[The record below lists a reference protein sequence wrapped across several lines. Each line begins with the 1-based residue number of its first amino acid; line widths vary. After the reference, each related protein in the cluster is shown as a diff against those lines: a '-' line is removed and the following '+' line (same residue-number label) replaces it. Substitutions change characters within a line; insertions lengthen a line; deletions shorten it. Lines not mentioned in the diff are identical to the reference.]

1 MSWNWQRPDW
11 PRFSWSAERLARAEE
26 QFLLGAGAV
35 EGVLRH
41 LDDENRERLTVEA
54 MSEEALTTSEI
65 EGELLDRDSVQS
77 SIRRQLGLATD
88 NRRSSPADRGI
99 AEMVVDLT
107 REPTAP
113 IDDAT
118 LFGWHEMLMQGRR
131 DLDRV
136 GAYRTLETPMRLVSG
151 RIDDPEVHFEAPP
164 SDRVPS
170 EMTEFVRWFNDTAPA
185 GSSPLPALTRS
196 GLAQLYFVSIHPFED
211 GNGRIGR
218 ALSEK
223 ALAQN
228 LGRPSRIA
236 LAATIL
242 ARQRDY
248 YGMLAASN
256 QRNEV
261 SDWLAWFAGIA
272 LEARQR
278 SLDRI
283 EFLIDQTRLMDALR
297 DQLNERQQAVL
308 MRVFRAGLNVF
319 QGGLSAGNYVSI
331 ARTSPA
337 TATRDL
343 ADLVRK
349 GALTR
354 TGERRHTRYHLSIP
368 LRPAR
373 RVTIDAAGHVIV
385 ET

>member
-26 QFLLGAGAV
+26 QFLFGAGAV

-54 MSEEALTTSEI
+54 MSE
-65 EGELLDRDSVQS
+65 
-77 SIRRQLGLATD
+77 
-88 NRRSSPADRGI
+88 
-99 AEMVVDLT
+99 
-107 REPTAP
+107 
-113 IDDAT
+113 
-118 LFGWHEMLMQGRR
+118 
-131 DLDRV
+131 
-136 GAYRTLETPMRLVSG
+136 
-151 RIDDPEVHFEAPP
+151 
-164 SDRVPS
+164 
-170 EMTEFVRWFNDTAPA
+170 
-185 GSSPLPALTRS
+185 
-196 GLAQLYFVSIHPFED
+196 
-211 GNGRIGR
+211 
-218 ALSEK
+218 K

-242 ARQRDY
+242 ARRRDY

-278 SLDRI
+278 SLDWI

-308 MRVFRAGLNVF
+308 MRVFRAGPDGF
-319 QGGLSAGNYVSI
+319 PGGLSAGNHVSI
-331 ARTSPA
+331 ARTSC
-337 TATRDL
+337 
-343 ADLVRK
+343 
-349 GALTR
+349 
-354 TGERRHTRYHLSIP
+354 ERER
-368 LRPAR
+368 
-373 RVTIDAAGHVIV
+373 
-385 ET
+385 